1 VISSVPLSVLLT
13 TLFAATGGYALLRWA
28 ALRSGLAAHGGDQV
42 AELSHL
48 VMSLAMLAMVWA
60 YGGPA
65 GLVVQLVAF
74 SAFAAYFLGRLV
86 RRRVGAAVP
95 GCPAAEFHLLMSATM
110 IWMVAGMPVL
120 MGGSGSPG
128 GADAGGHAGHGGH
141 GGGQAIAEAGGGP
154 VVPVAV
160 PGWAVALTVA
170 SVAALLVAAAFWALR
185 AVRSRPATP
194 GATTNRLVTALTPR
208 SEAVCHL
215 AMSLGMAAMFVTM
228 I

>member
-1 VISSVPLSVLLT
+1 MISSVPLSALLT
-13 TLFAATGGYALLRWA
+13 VLYAATGGYALLRWA
-28 ALRSGLAAHGGDQV
+28 ALRAGLAHAHGVYGDQV

-65 GLVVQLVAF
+65 AEVTQIVAF
-74 SAFAAYFLGRLV
+74 TVFAGYFLSRLV
-86 RRRVGAAVP
+86 TRRAGVP
-95 GCPAAEFHLLMSATM
+95 ARHACPAAEFHLLMSVTM

-120 MGGSGSPG
+120 MGGGSGGSG
-128 GADAGGHAGHGGH
+128 GGGHAGHAGHGG
-141 GGGQAIAEAGGGP
+141 QAEAAIGAP
-154 VVPVAV
+154 AAPVPV
-160 PGWAVALTVA
+160 PWWAVALTVA
-170 SVAALLVAAAFWALR
+170 CIGALLVAAAFWAVR
-185 AVRSRPATP
+185 AVRHRPVAAP
-194 GATTNRLVTALTPR
+194 ARRMLAALTPR